1 MKKFIGLFT
10 VLALLVVTGCSN
22 TNNEVNTA
30 TDTQE
35 ISAKQEIH
43 FWTMALSPTFDDYIN
58 GLISNYE
65 SNNEGVDVV
74 WTDVP
79 WDEMETKILT
89 AYAGGTAPDVVNLN
103 PQFASKLAV
112 EGALVNPE
120 NYMKNSE
127 DKLYFEGIYNSSS
140 YNNEIFALPWYIT
153 NVITI
158 YNKDLYDE
166 AGVEVLTNYN
176 DLLNISRAIKDTTG
190 KYGFYPTFDGSSY
203 LESVARIGIP
213 MVKDG
218 KAAFNTPEMVEFVQ
232 LYKNLFDEKLVP
244 TEILNGGQT
253 KAREMFMSGELATF
267 ISGPS
272 MLGPIKNDAP
282 NIYNVTGVAESP
294 TGDIGYTNSAIMN
307 LAIPNQSSDKNYDTA
322 VDFALFVTN
331 PDNQTEFCK
340 VAGTI
345 LPSTIESLEDEYFSG
360 SDGTVEGTAKAIAAG
375 QLTNSK
381 ALIPPIENITELTDI
396 MTEEVQLAMVG
407 DKSAEEAVKSA
418 EERWNEVLLKIEHP
432 IDF

>member
-10 VLALLVVTGCSN
+10 AITLLFVTSC
-22 TNNEVNTA
+22 TNNEVNTT
-30 TDTQE
+30 TDRPE
-35 ISAKQEIH
+35 ESAKKEIH

-58 GLISNYE
+58 NLVEEYE
-65 SNNEGVDVV
+65 SNNEGIDVV

-112 EGALVNPE
+112 EGALINPE
-120 NYMKNSE
+120 TYMNNGE

-140 YNNEIFALPWYIT
+140 YNNQTFALPWYIT

-158 YNKDLYDE
+158 YNTNLYE
-166 AGVEVLTNYN
+166 QAGVEALTNYN
-176 DLLNISRAIKDTTG
+176 DLLEISRAIKESPG

-213 MVKDG
+213 MVRDG
-218 KAAFNTPEMVEFVQ
+218 KAAFNTPEMVEYVQ
-232 LYKNLFDEKLVP
+232 LYMDLFEEKLVP

-282 NIYNVTGVAESP
+282 DIYNITGVAESP

-307 LAIPNQSSDKNYDTA
+307 LAIPNQDSDENYDNA

-331 PDNQTEFCK
+331 PANQSEFCK

-345 LPSTIESLEDEYFSG
+345 LPSTIKSLEDEYFSG
-360 SDGTVEGTAKAIAAG
+360 SDGTVEGEAKAIAAG
-375 QLTNSK
+375 QLENSK
-381 ALIPPIENITELTDI
+381 ALIPPIERVTELTDI

-418 EERWNEVLLKIEHP
+418 EERWNDVLSEIEHS